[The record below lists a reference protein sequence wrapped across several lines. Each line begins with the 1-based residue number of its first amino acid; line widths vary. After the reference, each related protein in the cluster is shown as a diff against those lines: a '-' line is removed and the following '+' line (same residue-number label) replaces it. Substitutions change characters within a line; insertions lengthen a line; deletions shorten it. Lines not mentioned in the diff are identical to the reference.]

1 MANPASGRVLELLTP
16 FAADLPPGTIEGY
29 ALPVSDGSEANRQNL
44 RTAVTLLEEAGWTVQ
59 DGRLVDAA
67 GAPFAFE
74 ILLQN
79 GSDDTIAAANIYVQ
93 ALTRLGIEARIATV
107 DAAMYKQRVTDF
119 NFDMTHYVRSLSL
132 SPGNEQVLYWGA
144 AEASVPG
151 SRNLAG
157 IASPAVDAMIT
168 TMLQTA
174 DPDEYRAAV
183 QALDRVLTAGRY
195 VVPIWYS
202 DRARLAHDARL
213 TYPANLPIYGVFPGF
228 YTEAFWMEE

>member
-1 MANPASGRVLELLTP
+1 MLELLTP

-29 ALPVSDGSEANRQNL
+29 ALPVSDGSEANRKNL
-44 RTAVTLLEEAGWTVQ
+44 RAAVALLEEAGWTVQ
-59 DGRLVDAA
+59 EGRLVDAA
-67 GAPFAFE
+67 GAPFVFE

-79 GSDDTIAAANIYVQ
+79 GSDDLIAASNIYVQ
-93 ALTRLGIEARIATV
+93 ALARLGIEARIATV
-107 DAAMYKQRVTDF
+107 DAAMYKQRITDF

-144 AEASVPG
+144 AEAAVAG

-174 DPDEYRAAV
+174 DPAEYRAAV
-183 QALDRVLTAGRY
+183 QALDRILTAGRY

-213 TYPANLPIYGVFPGF
+213 TYPQKLPIYGLFPGF
-228 YTEAFWMEE
+228 YPETFWVEE